1 MDIMDLPEAFV
12 ADRTCHGV
20 LGGALRQALEELV
33 LMGQQQQESGPAVNG
48 EEDQH
53 DGSDDDEDG
62 DGDERSDTMN
72 ASQAPL
78 TTAAAEARLAPDM
91 VEPILHSLG
100 EAMAKTRRDR
110 LASRAL
116 PANHGSSDNQYGVEV
131 PRLVSGLVRGRVRHW
146 NRRGTKWRV
155 VVDAGAEIRPIRPSQ
170 RQPQVLLLG
179 GRRQRE
185 GAATSG
191 RPRWTDRMSLWQAAA
206 GSNEQAM
213 KLSKPLEVLAYN
225 DRE

>member
-1 MDIMDLPEAFV
+1 MDIMDLPESFV

-33 LMGQQQQESGPAVNG
+33 LMGQQQQLSGPAVNG

-72 ASQAPL
+72 ASQAPP
-78 TTAAAEARLAPDM
+78 TASAEARLAPEM

-116 PANHGSSDNQYGVEV
+116 PANHSSSDNQYGVEV

-191 RPRWTDRMSLWQAAA
+191 RPRWADRMSLWQAAA
-206 GSNEQAM
+206 ASNEQAM